1 MVDDSRKFHRRGG
14 NEVGIA
20 SWVSS
25 GNQWKTLSLNYHGG
39 GGVTGADIC
48 SIGHHEG
55 CSWGTNSLKVF
66 FALPSTLAG
75 DIKERL
81 HFCHEDTEGLFCHT
95 VALGETAASSP
106 R

>member
-1 MVDDSRKFHRRGG
+1 MGV
-14 NEVGIA
+14 
-20 SWVSS
+20 
-25 GNQWKTLSLNYHGG
+25 
-39 GGVTGADIC
+39 GVTGADIC

-75 DIKERL
+75 DIKKRL
-81 HFCHEDTEGLFCHT
+81 HFGQEDMEGLFWDAT
-95 VALGETAASSP
+95 VALSETAAFLP